1 MSSIELTYTT
11 SFPEEN
17 PTDVTATDT
26 TWQSSSFADHDDIEY
41 KTGEWDG
48 IMVDATSGKFAYN
61 AASGYIQ
68 VRAPLTMY
76 VPLAASEDSA
86 TLTLGMYKDYTA
98 DFEITV
104 DGTTLDN
111 GYSTTLDAGDEARWV
126 KVEFAATGSEQ
137 SVYLGSVT
145 VDYAEDT
152 ATYPGT
158 PTDVTAEDTTWDLT
172 TGDDSIDTE
181 GNRNDWHGIRIDAS
195 ASGAKFSS
203 NGGSARVQ
211 VKANTVIYIPVA
223 ASDEGA
229 ILRLSGTDS
238 ADMAV
243 TVDGETADLNTD
255 VIVDTD
261 ETRYVTV
268 AFGNVEGATGAEIYL
283 TGISVDYIADDEQT
297 YHMVEVGPDGDYQT
311 ITEAL
316 ANETSSLKDRLVL
329 NIEPGDYEE
338 KITVTQPGVV
348 FQNAD
353 ESYENKVVIHESYY
367 SGNVWDEN
375 GNYMPQDEYD
385 LGTSECGTVII
396 AATATGFSAYGIT
409 FQNDYNVVDHL
420 GDDDET
426 PAVAF
431 DSKADKVNLKDCTF
445 IGRQDTLYVEGS
457 GNRVYVNDSYIEGTV
472 DFIFGDAD
480 AYFTDCD
487 IHMAAFGSRT
497 SGYYT
502 APNTKKGNVGLVFHD
517 CTLTA
522 DDQLTGVS
530 LGRPWQTLCAYD
542 EEIIDE
548 DGVSHYTN
556 IDCEVKNANYS
567 DVSSAATF
575 IGGTMP
581 DQDRMV
587 GSRWSLWRHRNENY
601 QMVNVTYKADVR
613 FTEMFTTN
621 PDGTLVTANQVT
633 DDIGIGAIDNDT
645 YADSEAAAAAM
656 LSAMKI
662 GDDYNWDAAGMDRYP
677 TNDGTEEPD
686 DGTGSGGHDTGADG
700 SDDGTGG
707 LGANVGGSDEATDG
721 TTESGD
727 EGSTDDARNSTAS
740 VDQESESTLSRTG
753 SAILAMV
760 VVVAALLMAGTA
772 TLAVRGRMR
781 RH

>member
-1 MSSIELTYTT
+1 M
-11 SFPEEN
+11 
-17 PTDVTATDT
+17 TATDT

-68 VRAPLTMY
+68 VRAPLAMY
-76 VPLAASEDSA
+76 VPLAASENSA
-86 TLTLGMYKDYTA
+86 TLTLGMYEDYTA
-98 DFEITV
+98 DFDITV
-104 DGTTLDN
+104 DGTTLLDN

-268 AFGNVEGATGAEIYL
+268 AFGNVEGASGAEIYL

-367 SGNVWDEN
+367 SSNVWDKE
-375 GNYMPQDEYD
+375 GNYVQQDDYD

-522 DDQLTGVS
+522 DDQLTEVS

-542 EEIIDE
+542 KEIIDE
-548 DGVSHYTN
+548 DGVSRYTN
-556 IDCEVKNANYS
+556 IDCEVKNENYS

-581 DQDRMV
+581 DQDQMV
-587 GSRWSLWRHRNENY
+587 GSRWSLWRHRDESY
-601 QMVNVTYKADVR
+601 QMVNVTYTDDVR

-621 PDGTLVTANQVT
+621 PDGTLVTAKQMT
-633 DDIGIGAIDNDT
+633 DDIGFGAIDNDT

-662 GDDYNWDAAGMDRYP
+662 GVDYNWDAAGMNRYS

-686 DGTGSGGHDTGADG
+686 DGTSSGGHDTGAEG

-707 LGANVGGSDEATDG
+707 SGANVGGSDEATDG

-727 EGSTDDARNSTAS
+727 GGSTDGARNSVAS
-740 VDQESESTLSRTG
+740 GEQESESTLSRTG
-753 SAILAMV
+753 SAVLAMV
-760 VVVAALLMAGTA
+760 VVVASLLVAGTA
-772 TLAVRGRMR
+772 MLAVRGRMR